1 MHVRFILIA
10 AATLTSGTA
19 FAAQP
24 VKPPVQP
31 AAQPQPAPVQ
41 VVLASVDDV
50 RSPSAA
56 DQPASTPA
64 KRPRIGRVTTCRCG
78 DPQAQ
83 PDSDQ

>member
-1 MHVRFILIA
+1 MPVRFVLIA

-31 AAQPQPAPVQ
+31 AAQPQPAPAQ
-41 VVLASVDDV
+41 VLLASVDDV
-50 RSPSAA
+50 RAPSTA

-78 DPQAQ
+78 GQEAQ
-83 PDSDQ
+83 PDPDR